1 MLSKKGHPIEGCP
14 FLHQFVIF
22 STSRSTIVLLRV
34 EENAV
39 LHHSRPLQWWC
50 RCSYDCPFRCK
61 GQVMS
66 YDCPYGQVMSFFLV
80 GKHIITF
87 GGSQIHSSKL
97 ITEKGRVNY
106 KKTANSKIE
115 LTVDKILLDVYNKG
129 VRYQPIDG

>member
-1 MLSKKGHPIEGCP
+1 
-14 FLHQFVIF
+14 
-22 STSRSTIVLLRV
+22 
-34 EENAV
+34 
-39 LHHSRPLQWWC
+39 
-50 RCSYDCPFRCK
+50 
-61 GQVMS
+61 MS
-66 YDCPYGQVMSFFLV
+66 YDCPNGQVMSFFLV